1 MDKLSIKIQQNQ
13 KILTQ
18 YIQTLAKQY
27 NTALGN
33 KMIYQSL
40 IDTKN
45 NHFQLLKMGWQNDQF
60 IYNVLLH
67 LDINA
72 QSGNIWIQRNNTE
85 ILLENDLKKFNVT
98 KKQLVL
104 GFRPESMR
112 KYSEFAV
119 V

>member
-1 MDKLSIKIQQNQ
+1 MDKLLVKIQNNQ
-13 KILTQ
+13 KVLAQ
-18 YIQTLAKQY
+18 YIQKLAY
-27 NTALGN
+27 ENNHALGN
-33 KMIYQSL
+33 KIVYQSI

-45 NHFQLLKMGWQNDQF
+45 NHFQLVKIGWQNNQF
-60 IYNVLLH
+60 IYAVLLH

-72 QSGNIWIQRNNTE
+72 KTGNIWIQQNNTE
-85 ILLENDLKKFNVT
+85 ILLENDLKKFNVP

-119 V
+119 A

>member
-1 MDKLSIKIQQNQ
+1 MDKLSIKIQKNQ

-18 YIQTLAKQY
+18 YIQSLANQY

-33 KMIYQSL
+33 KMIYQGI
-40 IDTKN
+40 IDTQN
-45 NHFQLLKMGWQNDQF
+45 NHFQLLKMGWRNDQF

-67 LDINA
+67 LDINPKT
-72 QSGNIWIQRNNTE
+72 GNIWIQQNNTE
-85 ILLENDLKKFNVT
+85 ILLENDLKRFDVS

-119 V
+119 D